1 LTPEQLEIQQQQEQD
16 RHRRAAAAEGV
27 RITQD
32 VNDSNEIFSIDMF
45 GRPTANH
52 LANFEFD
59 EDKALLLFYENSHD
73 HVADLIQNLDDAAP
87 GNETHIA
94 EQILHNTLEEM
105 KITPSIQRAIQQR
118 FNSLHDR
125 NGLVI
130 GCCCCGCTTIL
141 PTVSE
146 QEMFYRLQ
154 S

>member
-1 LTPEQLEIQQQQEQD
+1 
-16 RHRRAAAAEGV
+16 
-27 RITQD
+27 
-32 VNDSNEIFSIDMF
+32 MF